1 MTHSASEMTERNWWF
16 LKSILHALEYLGRQ
30 GLALWGCRD
39 DRAALGDNAISKGN
53 FKALLDVV
61 LHTDK
66 PLHNCLKTCTRNST
80 YISRMTQNALLE
92 SIKNYMQGKIDEINQ
107 QQFGLV
113 NDEVTGSM
121 NWEQLGIV
129 VQYVKDDKPIERL
142 LEYMKCPNICGATI
156 VNLIIKALN
165 EVGLNI
171 KKCRA
176 QTYDGAGNMVREQ
189 QGAANQLKLFRF
201 YKTTFNSTRRVW
213 HGCSKWLHECHHLDE
228 WVEGNPMQQREQV
241 CKNF

>member
-1 MTHSASEMTERNWWF
+1 MKLQAVWTESN
-16 LKSILHALEYLGRQ
+16 LV
-30 GLALWGCRD
+30 
-39 DRAALGDNAISKGN
+39 
-53 FKALLDVV
+53 LL
-61 LHTDK
+61 
-66 PLHNCLKTCTRNST
+66 
-80 YISRMTQNALLE
+80 
-92 SIKNYMQGKIDEINQ
+92 
-107 QQFGLV
+107 
-113 NDEVTGSM
+113 
-121 NWEQLGIV
+121 
-129 VQYVKDDKPIERL
+129 QYVKDDKPIERL

-189 QGAANQLKLFRF
+189 QGATNQLKLFRF

-228 WVEGNPMQQREQV
+228 WVEGKANATKRTSLEEFLEM
-241 CKNF
+241 